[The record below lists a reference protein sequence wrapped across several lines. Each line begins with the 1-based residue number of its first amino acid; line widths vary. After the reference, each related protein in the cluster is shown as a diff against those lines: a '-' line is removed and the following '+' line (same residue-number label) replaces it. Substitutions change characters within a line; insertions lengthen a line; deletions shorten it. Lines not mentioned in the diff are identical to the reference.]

1 FGRALPD
8 TPARDEPFDVLGA
21 LLCAGMF
28 GLVIGGLESSVHGDS
43 PVVSAAVVLAGAAI
57 GVLFVRREMREPKP
71 ILPIDLLTRPVL
83 ALSVVGA

>member
-1 FGRALPD
+1 PWPWVFASAVPFAVASLLFGRALPD

-57 GVLFVRREMREPKP
+57 GVLFV
-71 ILPIDLLTRPVL
+71 
-83 ALSVVGA
+83 